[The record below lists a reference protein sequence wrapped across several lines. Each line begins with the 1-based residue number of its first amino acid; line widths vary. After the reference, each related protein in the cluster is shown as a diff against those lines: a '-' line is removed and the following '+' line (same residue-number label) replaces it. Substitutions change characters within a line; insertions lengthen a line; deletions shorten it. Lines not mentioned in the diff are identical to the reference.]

1 MRTCVLISTVCL
13 LAASALAG
21 WIPLNSGTTTDL
33 EDVCFPVDA
42 VTGYA
47 VGGGGLILKT
57 TDGGATWDSLPGS
70 HPGWQMAVHFPVDA
84 VTGFAVASG
93 GRIIKTTDGG
103 ATWEKESAGV
113 ALDLRSV
120 CFPVDAETGYVC
132 GG

>member
-93 GRIIKTTDGG
+93 GQDHQDDRWGRDVG
-103 ATWEKESAGV
+103 E
-113 ALDLRSV
+113 R
-120 CFPVDAETGYVC
+120 VC
-132 GG
+132 GRRPGPSLGLLPGRRRDRLCLRR